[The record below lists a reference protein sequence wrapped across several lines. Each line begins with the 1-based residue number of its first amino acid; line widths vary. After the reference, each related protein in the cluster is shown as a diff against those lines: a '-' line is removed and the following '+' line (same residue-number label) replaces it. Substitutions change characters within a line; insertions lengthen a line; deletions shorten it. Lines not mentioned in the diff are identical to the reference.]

1 MMNKRA
7 ELETPATNEAE
18 KPLPLSPILLRT
30 NEVCRILGICRNS
43 LIKLENSDPTF
54 PRPLKIFNQDKR
66 YLREKVEQW
75 ARNRQFAE
83 CKSGS

>member
-1 MMNKRA
+1 MKYNNA
-7 ELETPATNEAE
+7 EYISPATNEAE
-18 KPLPLSPILLRT
+18 KPLPLTPILLKT

>member
-1 MMNKRA
+1 MNTA
-7 ELETPATNEAE
+7 EHISPANNEAE
-18 KPLPLSPILLRT
+18 KPLHLSPILLKT

-54 PRPLKIFNQDKR
+54 PCPLKIFNQDKH

-75 ARNRQFAE
+75 ARNRQFVE